1 MTLFTAKTTEGSHL
15 KVLAELLKNVHQ
27 DICIVLNTE
36 GISISITDS
45 NQKIFLN
52 IKLIAEN
59 FDIYEFSESEKL
71 VIGVDSSNFY
81 RMLKSIKKKSN
92 VLLKIESR
100 DSNKLTVVIGSSSVD
115 LYTYFHQESL
125 FLLEDGYD
133 KPIVISPSNYYN
145 DMKEICSINKTITVR
160 MRKYSV
166 LIEGATS
173 NVYRKRVLFG
183 EQEDLTD
190 TVYFKEFESA
200 QFKRL
205 IKVGNL
211 GDKMRMYSGSD
222 TLPLKIRV
230 NVGMLGFLELCIKSK
245 DQL

>member
-27 DICIVLNTE
+27 DICLVINAQ
-36 GISISITDS
+36 GIFISITDT

-52 IKLIAEN
+52 IKLLAEN
-59 FDIYEFSESEKL
+59 FDIYEFTDTEKL

-100 DSNKLTVVIGSSSVD
+100 ESSKLTVVIGSSSVD

-125 FLLEDGYD
+125 FLIDGDYD
-133 KPIVISPSNYYN
+133 KPITISPSNYYN
-145 DMKEICSINKTITVR
+145 DMKEICSINKTLSVR

-183 EQEDLTD
+183 EQDDLTD
-190 TVYFKEFESA
+190 TVYIKEFESA

-205 IKVGNL
+205 IKIGNL

-222 TLPLKIRV
+222 RLPLKIRV
-230 NVGMLGFLELCIKSK
+230 NVGMLGALELCIKSK